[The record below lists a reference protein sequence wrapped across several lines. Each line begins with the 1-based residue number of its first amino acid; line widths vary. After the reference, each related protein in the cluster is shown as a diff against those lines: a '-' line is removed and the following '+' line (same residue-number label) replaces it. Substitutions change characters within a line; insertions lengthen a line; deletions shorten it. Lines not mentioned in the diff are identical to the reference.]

1 MSYMLLAKPKSGE
14 GKWEPA
20 IRSIFPSHE
29 TNRQASTFRTSKAAE
44 NFLNIYEISFPD
56 LEFIVVQQCVTALTP
71 TRPNAFAPTLVDRD
85 TIGNRFPTPLSK
97 R

>member
-1 MSYMLLAKPKSGE
+1 MTYLLVAKPKTGE

-29 TNRQASTFRTSKAAE
+29 TNHQASTFRTGKKAE
-44 NFLNIYEISFPD
+44 IFRELYEISFPD
-56 LEFIVVQQCVTALTP
+56 LEFTIVSQCTP
-71 TRPNAFAPTLVDRD
+71 TNPPRANAFAPTLVDRD
-85 TIGNRFPTPLSK
+85 TIGNRFPTPCSK